1 MSERASESMKT
12 DRPDLA
18 VRGRTMSEIKNVV
31 VVGAGAMGSQIGMI
45 CALAGV
51 HATVTDIAEPAL
63 DKAETE
69 LRQRLSRDVEK
80 GRRSQLQ
87 VDEAFGRLF
96 FSTDLNRAAST
107 ADYVIEAA
115 VEKLDVKRA
124 LFADLDRVAPPHA
137 ILATNSSSIV
147 SSRIADA
154 TGRPDRVCN
163 LHFFNPALIMK
174 CVEVV
179 RGPQTSDDTVEIS
192 VALAKRLGKTP
203 VVLEREIP
211 GFIANRILGAVR
223 DEAIYLLEN
232 GIASVADID
241 TACRTALGYPMGP
254 FELMDLTGIDIGYL
268 TKKDRFAE
276 SGDPK
281 DQPSKSVSALV
292 ERGELGRKTGRGW
305 YDYDQAGTKTPR
317 PTEQVRTP

>member
-1 MSERASESMKT
+1 MIMSDISAESSSAAGGI
-12 DRPDLA
+12 DR
-18 VRGRTMSEIKNVV
+18 VRHIVI
-31 VVGAGAMGSQIGMI
+31 VGAGAMGSQIGMV
-45 CALAGV
+45 CALAGFD
-51 HATVTDIAEPAL
+51 ATITDLQSDAL
-63 DKAETE
+63 DRAGHE
-69 LRQRLSRDVEK
+69 LRQRMTRDVEK
-80 GRRSQLQ
+80 GRRPRDE
-87 VDEAFGRLF
+87 VDVAFGRLQ
-96 FSTDLNRAAST
+96 FSTDVTTAAST

-115 VEKLDVKRA
+115 VEKLDVKRQ
-124 LFADLDRVAPPHA
+124 LFADLDRLAPPPA

-163 LHFFNPALIMK
+163 LHFFNPALVMK

-179 RGPQTSDDTVEIS
+179 RGPDTSDETVQVS
-192 VALAKRLGKTP
+192 VELARRLGKVP
-203 VVLEREIP
+203 VVLNREIP

-223 DEAIYLLEN
+223 DEAIFLVEN
-232 GIASVADID
+232 GIATVEDID

-305 YDYDQAGTKTPR
+305 YDYDQDGTKTPR
-317 PTEQVRTP
+317 PTEQVTSS

>member
-1 MSERASESMKT
+1 MSENNAA
-12 DRPDLA
+12 PDVEQLRHI
-18 VRGRTMSEIKNVV
+18 VI
-31 VVGAGAMGSQIGMI
+31 VGAGAMGSQIGML
-45 CALAGV
+45 CALAGFD
-51 HATVTDIAEPAL
+51 ATITDLQDDAL
-63 DKAETE
+63 DRAQGQ
-69 LRQRLSRDVEK
+69 LRQRMTRDVEK
-80 GRRSQLQ
+80 GRRVAGD
-87 VDEAFGRLF
+87 VDAAFARLAF
-96 FSTDLNRAAST
+96 TTDLSVAAST

-115 VEKLDVKRA
+115 VEKLDIKRS

-163 LHFFNPALIMK
+163 LHFFNPALVMK

-179 RGPQTSDDTVEIS
+179 RGPQTSDRTVQTSIE
-192 VALAKRLGKTP
+192 LARRLGKVP
-203 VVLEREIP
+203 VVLDREIP

-223 DEAIYLLEN
+223 DEAIFLLEN
-232 GIASVADID
+232 GIASVEDID

-268 TKKDRFAE
+268 TKSGRFAE
-276 SGDPK
+276 TGDPK

-292 ERGELGRKTGRGW
+292 DRGELGRKTGRGW
-305 YDYDQAGTKTPR
+305 YDYDKAGTKTPR
-317 PTEQVRTP
+317 PTEQVRSSHE

>member
-1 MSERASESMKT
+1 MIVMKS
-12 DRPDLA
+12 
-18 VRGRTMSEIKNVV
+18 VNHVV
-31 VVGAGAMGSQIGMI
+31 VVGAGAMGSQIGMV
-45 CALAGV
+45 CALAGLT
-51 HATVTDIAEPAL
+51 ATVTDIAEPAL
-63 DKAETE
+63 AKAETE
-69 LRQRLSRDVEK
+69 LRQRLSRDVSK
-80 GRRSQLQ
+80 GRRTRQD
-87 VDEAFGRLF
+87 VDAAFGRLSF
-96 FSTDLNRAAST
+96 TTDLTAAASI

-115 VEKLDVKRA
+115 VEKLDIKRA
-124 LFADLDRVAPPHA
+124 LFADLDKVVQGHT

-154 TGRPDRVCN
+154 TSRPDRVCN

-179 RGPQTSDDTVEIS
+179 RGPETSDDTVATS
-192 VALAKRLGKTP
+192 VALTQRLGKVA
-203 VVLEREIP
+203 VVLNREIP

-268 TKKDRFAE
+268 TKMDRFAQ
-276 SGDPK
+276 SGDP
-281 DQPSKSVSALV
+281 DDRPSRTVAALV
-292 ERGELGRKTGRGW
+292 ERGELGRKTGKGW
-305 YDYDQAGTKTPR
+305 YDYDEAGSKTPR
-317 PTEQVRTP
+317 PADELTVQVRKI

>member
-1 MSERASESMKT
+1 MT
-12 DRPDLA
+12 
-18 VRGRTMSEIKNVV
+18 EIKNVV
-31 VVGAGAMGSQIGMI
+31 VVGAGAMGSQIGLL
-45 CALAGV
+45 CALAGYS
-51 HATVTDIAEPAL
+51 ATITDIAQDAL
-63 DKAETE
+63 DRADTQ
-69 LRQRLSRDVEK
+69 LRQRMSRDIEK
-80 GRRSQLQ
+80 NRRSRDD
-87 VDEAFGRLF
+87 VDAAFGRLT
-96 FSTDLNRAAST
+96 FSTDLTAAAAT
-107 ADYVIEAA
+107 ADFVIEAA
-115 VEKLDVKRA
+115 IEKLDVKRR
-124 LFADLDRVAPPHA
+124 LFTDLDRAAPPHA

-163 LHFFNPALIMK
+163 VHFFNPALIMK

-179 RGPQTSDDTVEIS
+179 RGPATSDETTATAVE
-192 VALAKRLGKTP
+192 LARRLGKVP
-203 VVLEREIP
+203 VVLDREIP

-223 DEAIYLLEN
+223 DEAIFLLEN
-232 GIASVADID
+232 GIASVEDID

-268 TKKDRFAE
+268 TKKDRYAE

-281 DQPSKSVSALV
+281 DQPSKSVSDLV

-317 PTEQVRTP
+317 PTEQVRTT